1 MFIHL
6 FSSIYHK
13 CKVYFLRMDS
23 SPWSISLSF
32 WWHHTLLNVVALQ
45 KFLYKE
51 IWVLQLYS
59 FFLNN
64 VMAFINFYKEI
75 RWDFRGLCLICRS
88 VWKYCHSKMACLLME
103 TWDEFLYCVHSVV
116 SDSVTALTV
125 THQAPLSLG
134 ILQTKILE
142 WVAILVSRG
151 SSQPRDGTQ
160 VSRIAGGFWTIRTTR
175 EVREY
180 WSG

>member
-1 MFIHL
+1 MFMLTFDENTIFYTL
-6 FSSIYHK
+6 K
-13 CKVYFLRMDS
+13 CLYTCSVQFTINVRCIFWEWILV
-23 SPWSISLSF
+23 PWSISLSF

-116 SDSVTALTV
+116 SDSLRP
-125 THQAPLSLG
+125 HWL
-134 ILQTKILE
+134 
-142 WVAILVSRG
+142 
-151 SSQPRDGTQ
+151 
-160 VSRIAGGFWTIRTTR
+160 
-175 EVREY
+175 
-180 WSG
+180 